1 MFHSLMLFL
10 APAAAAPQAIET
22 SPPAVAGPA
31 AERPRVRMGGRAA
44 GRVASLGFALRVIGD
59 AIGFAVLF
67 AGCWFA
73 VSVLAAVL

>member
-10 APAAAAPQAIET
+10 APAAATPQAIET
-22 SPPAVAGPA
+22 STPADAGPA
-31 AERPRVRMGGRAA
+31 AERPGERGPGRA
-44 GRVASLGFALRVIGD
+44 ASLGFALRVIGD

>member
-10 APAAAAPQAIET
+10 APAATAPQAIET

-31 AERPRVRMGGRAA
+31 AERPKARMG

>member
-31 AERPRVRMGGRAA
+31 AERPGERGAGRA
-44 GRVASLGFALRVIGD
+44 ASLGFALRVIGD